1 MEDLQTV
8 LFGDGISTKES
19 VSEYS
24 GRGVGMAA
32 VPRAARDLGGT
43 LRVHSEPGHGTR
55 VELRFPCTVLME
67 PCRSGVERTTSGQ
80 SMPSRR
86 SEARRPRDPTGS
98 LPCVGSR
105 PDGLRA
111 QYVSTDPG
119 AS

>member
-80 SMPSRR
+80 IHAVSAVR
-86 SEARRPRDPTGS
+86 SSPPA
-98 LPCVGSR
+98 R
-105 PDGLRA
+105 PDRFAPVRG
-111 QYVSTDPG
+111 
-119 AS
+119 